1 MAHYYK
7 IITEYSYF
15 RTVYSGDVAHIP
27 AGTRVKARCVSF
39 DTIAGKRNKN
49 LNIKLPVLHFCDSAF
64 DTMLWHDGFFYM
76 GDIVKAQIYEIKP
89 LTPVFKERCSD
100 ELNIYQCGANAIEFT
115 NKVSATDMYRRALKE
130 FRENQQ
136 VKLDMYPNFQID
148 KIIADWMNNEV
159 SKYVY

>member
-1 MAHYYK
+1 MTHYYK

-27 AGTRVKARCVSF
+27 AGTRVNANSVHCN
-39 DTIAGKRNKN
+39 IAGEDPCKK
-49 LNIKLPVLHFCDSAF
+49 LNIQRPVLHFCDSAF
-64 DTMLWHDGFFYM
+64 DAMLWHDGFFYM

-89 LTPVFKERCSD
+89 LTPVFKERCLD

-136 VKLDMYPNFQID
+136 AKLDMYPNFQIN